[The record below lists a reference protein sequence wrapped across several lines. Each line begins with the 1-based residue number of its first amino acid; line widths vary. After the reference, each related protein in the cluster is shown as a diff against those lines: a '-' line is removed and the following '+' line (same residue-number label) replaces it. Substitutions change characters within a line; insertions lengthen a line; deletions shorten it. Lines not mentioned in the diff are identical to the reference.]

1 MTALPELTRLSLA
14 GSAGTLETVVE
25 FPDGVAA
32 PAAFLVVCHP
42 HPLHGG
48 TMENKVVTT
57 LARSARELGV
67 PTIRF
72 NYRGVG
78 KSEGSFDDGR
88 GETEDALTTVAHGR
102 QLWPDALLWLSGF
115 SFGGAVAL
123 RASTTRGVGKV
134 DRLLTVAPALG
145 SHYASPQQIQVPACP
160 WLLVQGDADEV
171 VDARLA
177 VDWTGQLDPPP
188 RVVLLPGVGH
198 FFHGKLNELQREA
211 ARFFLQGPR
220 AQP

>member
-1 MTALPELTRLSLA
+1 MAALPEATHLALA
-14 GSAGTLETVVE
+14 GDAGKLEAVVE
-25 FPDGVAA
+25 VPDGVTA

-48 TMENKVVTT
+48 TMDNKVVTT

-78 KSEGSFDDGR
+78 ASEGSYDDGR
-88 GETEDALTTVAHGR
+88 GETQDALIAVAHGR
-102 QLWPDALLWLSGF
+102 QQWPDAFPWLAGF

-123 RASTTRGVGKV
+123 RACTTRGVGKV

-145 SHYASPQQIQVPACP
+145 SHYASPQQIQVPGCP

-171 VDARLA
+171 VDPQLA
-177 VDWTGQLDPPP
+177 VAWAEQLEPAP

-211 ARFFLQGPR
+211 AHFFLHGR
-220 AQP
+220 